1 MSKGATVAA
10 SPRPDVA
17 GSESY
22 GRLVADIGN
31 LLEQARRT
39 SARAVNSILTATYW
53 EIGRRIVEYEQS
65 GSARAEY
72 GEALIERLA
81 KDLAARHGRGFS
93 KQGVYKMRGFFLG
106 WEILPTPS
114 GELEA
119 RAIFPTTS
127 GESGAGILQTPSAQS
142 VVRAKHPTLSGESEV
157 GKRQTPSSKSVQ
169 ALARIAPPAES
180 AFAPANAFPLSWSQ
194 YVRLM
199 AVENPQARAFY
210 ESEAIRGGWSVRQL
224 DRQISTQFYERSVRS
239 KRPQALLARGQRPQ
253 PQDVLPVEAEIRDP
267 YLLEFLNLKDEYS
280 ETDLEEALIRHLEWF
295 LLELGT
301 GFAFVA
307 RQKRVRVGDSW
318 YRIDLLLYHR
328 GLRCLV
334 VIDLKTG
341 AFTHADAGQM
351 NLYLNYA
358 REHLKLPD
366 EADPV
371 GIILCTDKDDAVVK
385 YATGGIRAR
394 VFASKYLTSLPD
406 EETLRREILTTQR
419 AIRARW
425 KGEQADV

>member
-1 MSKGATVAA
+1 
-10 SPRPDVA
+10 
-17 GSESY
+17 
-22 GRLVADIGN
+22 
-31 LLEQARRT
+31 LE
-39 SARAVNSILTATYW
+39 W
-53 EIGRRIVEYEQS
+53 EIC
-65 GSARAEY
+65 
-72 GEALIERLA
+72 
-81 KDLAARHGRGFS
+81 
-93 KQGVYKMRGFFLG
+93 
-106 WEILPTPS
+106 PTPS
-114 GELEA
+114 GKFEA
-119 RAIFPTTS
+119 
-127 GESGAGILQTPSAQS
+127 Q
-142 VVRAKHPTLSGESEV
+142 AKHPTLSGESEV
-157 GKRQTPSSKSVQ
+157 GKRQTPSLPAPCPVRQAGVESVQ
-169 ALARIAPPAES
+169 ALAPVTAPVQP
-180 AFAPANAFPLSWSQ
+180 AFAPAGVFPLSWSQ

-199 AVENPQARAFY
+199 SVENPQARAFY

-224 DRQISTQFYERSVRS
+224 DRQISTQFYERAVRS
-239 KRPQALLARGQRPQ
+239 KHPHPLIARGQTPKEE
-253 PQDVLPVEAEIRDP
+253 DTVSVEEEVRDP

-280 ETDLEEALIRHLEWF
+280 ETELEEALIRHLEWF

-301 GFAFVA
+301 GFTFVA

-318 YRIDLLLYHR
+318 YRIDLLFYHR

-406 EETLRREILTTQR
+406 EETLRQEILATRR
-419 AIRARW
+419 AI
-425 KGEQADV
+425 QASRREEKINE

>member
-1 MSKGATVAA
+1 
-10 SPRPDVA
+10 
-17 GSESY
+17 
-22 GRLVADIGN
+22 LVSDISG

-39 SARAVNSILTATYW
+39 AARSINSILTATYW
-53 EIGRRIVEYEQS
+53 EIGRRIVEFEQ
-65 GSARAEY
+65 GGKARAEY
-72 GEALIERLA
+72 GERLLVRLA
-81 KDLAARHGRGFS
+81 DDLKTKHGRGFS
-93 KQGVYKMRGFFLG
+93 ARNLRQMRTFYLG
-106 WEILPTPS
+106 WEIW
-114 GELEA
+114 
-119 RAIFPTTS
+119 
-127 GESGAGILQTPSAQS
+127 QTPSAKLE
-142 VVRAKHPTLSGESEV
+142 VRVKCPTLSGELET
-157 GKRQTPSSKSVQ
+157 GKRQTPSAESVQ
-169 ALARIAPPAES
+169 VLAPVASLVQPAFVTADVFS
-180 AFAPANAFPLSWSQ
+180 LSWSQ

-199 AVENPQARAFY
+199 SVENQQARAFY
-210 ESEAIRGGWSVRQL
+210 ETEAIRGGWSVRQL
-224 DRQISTQFYERSVRS
+224 DRQISTQFYERAVRS
-239 KRPQALLARGQRPQ
+239 KRPHTSLAGGQTPQ
-253 PQDVLPVEAEIRDP
+253 KGDAVSAEEEIRDP

-307 RQKRVRVGDSW
+307 RQKRVRVGNSW

-385 YATGGIRAR
+385 YATGGIRTR
-394 VFASKYLTSLPD
+394 VFASKYMTSLPD

-425 KGEQADV
+425 KGEQADA